1 MIQLSLI
8 KQHCYIPL
16 LCLLIMA
23 CSNSKKLE
31 QASIPIVQKEVV
43 DLVLMGGTILT
54 MEEEQPQV
62 EAIAVREDKIVWIG
76 SEKDIDQ
83 LDATK
88 VVDLKD
94 QTLMPGLIQQHLHP
108 TLGALTLSIPVIAP
122 EDWELPS
129 KTWKAAKGEVAYR
142 AILKEEVEQHTTD
155 GTFFSWGYHQYFHGD
170 LNRAVLDAISD
181 TIPIAIWHRS
191 CHEFYLNSAAINKY
205 GISQEGID
213 AQGQL
218 IKEQVNLEEGHFY
231 ENGVFIY
238 LFSKVLPE
246 LAAPNRFI
254 GGLKQ
259 MVQLLHEGGVTAFNE
274 PGGVYTP
281 DILQVYQL
289 VLGAES
295 TPMSTYLIP
304 EARSLV
310 LEHGLGGVVAAS
322 KEVAQ
327 RLPKNGKVS
336 FFDDHIKLFLDGAI
350 ISQLMQMKDG
360 YLDGHHGEWMQ
371 APEDLEKVLKVFW
384 DQDYQIHVHVN
395 GDLGLEKLLDIVER
409 RMKENPR
416 KDHRTT
422 IVHFANSTEEQI
434 QRIADLGLI
443 VSANPYYVT
452 AFSNKYSQI
461 GLGHDRA
468 EAMVRLG
475 PVEKL
480 GVSISLHS
488 DLPMAPA
495 APLYLA
501 WAAVTRKTHEGEV
514 VRPDLAISVHTAL
527 KAITIDAAYSWGME
541 NEIGSIAVGKTANL
555 TVLKENPYK
564 VDKNRL
570 KDIEVVGTYF
580 EGKYFGVEK

>member
-1 MIQLSLI
+1 MIQLPLI
-8 KQHCYIPL
+8 KQFRYIPI
-16 LCLLIMA
+16 LCLLLIA
-23 CSNSKKLE
+23 CSTTKEIAKPP
-31 QASIPIVQKEVV
+31 IPIIEKEVV
-43 DLVLMGGTILT
+43 DLLLVGGTILT
-54 MEEEQPQV
+54 MEEEQPNA
-62 EAIAVREDKIVWIG
+62 EAIAIRDGKIVWIG
-76 SEKDIDQ
+76 LENDIAQ
-83 LDATK
+83 LDAAQI
-88 VVDLKD
+88 VYLKD

-108 TLGALTLSIPVIAP
+108 TLGALTLSMPVIAP

-129 KTWKAAKGEVAYR
+129 KTWKAAKGEEEYR
-142 AILKEEVEQHTTD
+142 QLLKREVQQHTQE

-170 LNRAVLDAISD
+170 LNRSVLDAISD
-181 TIPIAIWHRS
+181 TIPMAIWHRS
-191 CHEFYLNSAAINKY
+191 CHEFYLNSAAIDKY
-205 GISQEGID
+205 GISQENLNT
-213 AQGQL
+213 QEKF
-218 IKEQVNLEEGHFY
+218 IKEQINLEEGHFY

-238 LFSKVLPE
+238 LFSKMMPE

-259 MVQLLHEGGVTAFNE
+259 MVQLLHQGGVTAFNE

-281 DILQVYQL
+281 DILQAYQF

-310 LEHGLGGVVAAS
+310 LEHGLEGVVAAS
-322 KEVAQ
+322 KEVAK
-327 RLPKNGKVS
+327 RLPANGKVS

-422 IVHFANSTEEQI
+422 IVHFANSTEEQV

-501 WAAVTRKTHEGEV
+501 WAAVTRKTHEGDV

-541 NEIGSIAVGKTANL
+541 NEIGSIAIGKTANL

-580 EGKYFGVEK
+580 EGKYFGIEK